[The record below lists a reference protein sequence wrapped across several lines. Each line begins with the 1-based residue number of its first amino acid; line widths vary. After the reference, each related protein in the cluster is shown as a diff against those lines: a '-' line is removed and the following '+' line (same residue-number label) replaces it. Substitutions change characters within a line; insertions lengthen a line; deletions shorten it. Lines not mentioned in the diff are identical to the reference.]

1 MNRTVNTMTISVR
14 KLTPSI
20 GAELEGVDLS
30 KPLDEKLLAE
40 IRDALIANLVIFFR
54 NQDLTLDQHKAFGR
68 CFGKLHLHPA
78 PLGVIDG
85 HPEIIVVKADENSRH
100 IAGET
105 WHSDVSCDAEP
116 PMASI
121 LHLKEVP
128 PVGGDTLFANMY
140 AAHDAL
146 SDSMQRFLAGLTA
159 IHDGARNY
167 QGRQLAQSRGAEF
180 PRAQH
185 PVVRTH
191 PVTGQRVLF
200 VNRMFTT
207 RIVELS
213 QRESD
218 GVLQMMFSHIQNPE
232 FQCRFRWE
240 PNSIAFWDNRCT
252 QHLAL
257 WDYYPHRRYGHRV
270 TIAGDKPFLRAN

>member
-1 MNRTVNTMTISVR
+1 MTIAVR

-30 KPLDEKLLAE
+30 RPLDESLLAQ
-40 IRDALIANLVIFFR
+40 IRAALIDNLVIFFR
-54 NQDLTLDQHKAFGR
+54 SQDLTPEQHKALGR
-68 CFGKLHLHPA
+68 CFGKLHMHPA
-78 PLGVIDG
+78 PLGVLEG
-85 HPEIIVVKADENSRH
+85 HPEIIIVKADENSRR

-105 WHSDVSCDAEP
+105 WHSDVSCDTQP

-146 SDSMQRFLAGLTA
+146 SDSMQCFLAGLTA

-167 QGRQLAQSRGAEF
+167 QGRQPAQSRGAEF
-180 PRAQH
+180 PHTEH
-185 PVVRTH
+185 PVLRTH
-191 PVTGQRVLF
+191 PVTGQRALF

-218 GVLQMMFSHIQNPE
+218 SVLQLLFSHIENPE

-270 TIAGDKPFLRAN
+270 TISGDKPFLRAN